1 MYAHISTQLI
11 IQMYQE
17 YAHSLVKKIQKNQD
31 EALSKK
37 IFKLKN

>member
-17 YAHSLVKKIQKNQD
+17 YAHSDVSGKKKNVKK
-31 EALSKK
+31 KK
-37 IFKLKN
+37 IKMKL